1 MKDLKI
7 NVLSMLLGAGLIASP
22 TSVLAEGLSQ
32 SLDLSGHW
40 VGYLCIGLFAVA
52 YVFVVLEEVL
62 ELRKSKPMMLA
73 AALIWVA
80 IALVYK
86 DQGLSSVAAAGIRH
100 DD

>member
-1 MKDLKI
+1 MKDFKI
-7 NVLSMLLGAGLIASP
+7 NVLSMLLGTGLIVSP

-32 SLDLSGHW
+32 PLDLSGHW

-62 ELRKSKPMMLA
+62 ELPKSKPMMLA
-73 AALIWVA
+73 TLIWAA

-86 DQGLSSVAAAGIRH
+86 DQGPSSVAATRIRH